1 MDKQILSTEEK
12 MKAIL
17 NPHDRDVLAASIFH
31 AKTTLNMG
39 LTPDMTN
46 IRFIVD
52 MAQKMSET
60 VVHDPRKDY
69 QKSAK
74 EKERTL

>member
-1 MDKQILSTEEK
+1 MEKQILSTEEK
-12 MKAIL
+12 MKEIL
-17 NPHDRDVLAASIFH
+17 NPRDRDVLAASIFH

-39 LTPDMTN
+39 LVPDLTN

-60 VVHDPRKDY
+60 VIHDPRKDY
-69 QKSAK
+69 STK
-74 EKERTL
+74 EKERSL

>member
-1 MDKQILSTEEK
+1 MEKQILSTEEK
-12 MKAIL
+12 MKEIL
-17 NPHDRDVLAASIFH
+17 NPRDRDVLAASIFH

-39 LTPDMTN
+39 LVPDLTN

-60 VVHDPRKDY
+60 VIHDPRKDY
-69 QKSAK
+69 QNSTKQ
-74 EKERTL
+74 KERSL